1 LYSTKW
7 ITCPK
12 KQPDAKIRMFCFSYA
27 GGGASVFLN
36 WPHSISNDIEVCI
49 IKMPGREIR
58 FNEPPYRRIPKL
70 VEDLAPAI
78 LPFLDK
84 TFIFFGHSLG
94 AHISFYLTRHLR
106 KYDLPCPIHMFISG
120 ARAPHLTEP
129 IHDALHYK
137 MEDKEFID
145 KLIKLGGMAEEV
157 LQNKEILEIVLPI
170 LRADIEMLNTME
182 YIDEEPLSSGM
193 TVLYGEFDKRASRE
207 DAEAWN
213 RHTNQGFCLKMITG
227 KHLFI
232 NTHQAQVIELINKEL
247 LTVNLAAPI
256 S

>member
-1 LYSTKW
+1 MYSTKW

-12 KQPDAKIRMFCFSYA
+12 KQPDAKIRLFCFSYA
-27 GGGASVFLN
+27 GGGASVFLH
-36 WPHSISNDIEVCI
+36 WPHSISTDIEVCI

-58 FNEPPYRRIPKL
+58 FNETPYRRIPKL

-84 TFIFFGHSLG
+84 PFIFFGHSLG

-106 KYDLPCPIHMFISG
+106 KHGLPCPIHMFISG

-129 IHDALHYK
+129 VPDALHYK

-145 KLIKLGGMAEEV
+145 KLIKFGGMVDAV
-157 LQNKEILEIVLPI
+157 LKDKEILDIVLPI

-182 YIDEEPLSSGM
+182 YTDEEPLSCNM
-193 TVLYGEFDKRASRE
+193 TSFSGEFDKRVSRE
-207 DAEAWN
+207 DAEAWSK
-213 RHTNQGFCLKMITG
+213 HTNHDFRLTMIPG

-232 NTHQAQVIELINKEL
+232 NTHQAQVIDLINKEIE
-247 LTVNLAAPI
+247 TFMKNQVTI
-256 S
+256 

>member
-1 LYSTKW
+1 MRL
-7 ITCPK
+7 
-12 KQPDAKIRMFCFSYA
+12 FCFSYA
-27 GGGASVFLN
+27 GGGASVFLD
-36 WPHSISNDIEVCI
+36 WPNSISTGIEVCI

-58 FNEPPYRRIPKL
+58 FNEPFYRRIPKL

-84 TFIFFGHSLG
+84 PFIFFGHSLG

-106 KYDLPCPIHMFISG
+106 KYDLPCPMHMFISA

-129 IHDALHYK
+129 NHDALHYK

-145 KLIKLGGMAEEV
+145 KLIELGGMVEEV

-193 TVLYGEFDKRASRE
+193 TVLHGEFDKRVSRE
-207 DAEAWN
+207 DAEAWSK
-213 RHTNQGFCLKMITG
+213 HTSHVFHLKMIAG

-247 LTVNLAAPI
+247 HTVNLATPI

>member
-1 LYSTKW
+1 MYSTKW

-12 KQPDAKIRMFCFSYA
+12 RQPDAKMRMFCFSYA

-49 IKMPGREIR
+49 IKMPGREVR
-58 FNEPPYRRIPKL
+58 FNEPPYRRITKL

-84 TFIFFGHSLG
+84 PFIFFGHSLG
-94 AHISFYLTRHLR
+94 AHIGFYLTRHLR
-106 KYDLPCPIHMFISG
+106 KSNLPCPIHMFISA

-157 LQNKEILEIVLPI
+157 LKDKEILDIVLPI

-182 YIDEEPLSSGM
+182 FKEEEPLSCGM
-193 TVLYGEFDKRASRE
+193 TVLYGEFDNRVSRE
-207 DAEAWN
+207 DAEAWST
-213 RHTNQGFCLKMITG
+213 HTNHDFRLTMITG

-232 NTHQAQVIELINKEL
+232 NTHQAQIIELINHESL
-247 LTVNLAAPI
+247 SLN
-256 S
+256 